1 MQRFDSKSTLVEP
14 RFTDHALVQIRRRGI
29 RPLDVAGVVTHGR
42 HVHTRGAEI
51 FVVGRKEI
59 RSCQRRGVQVDELHG
74 LHVVCAS
81 DTGAVI
87 TAYRNASLRGLRP
100 RRRGRA
106 WRPSDN

>member
-1 MQRFDSKSTLVEP
+1 MRRFHEAALVEP
-14 RFTDHALVQIRRRGI
+14 RFTDHALVQIGRRGI
-29 RPLDVAGVVTHGR
+29 RRSEVAGVVTHGR

-59 RSCQRRGVQVDELHG
+59 QSCQRRGVYVDELHG

-87 TAYRNASLRGLRP
+87 TAYRNSSLRGLRP
-100 RRRGRA
+100 RRRGRT